1 VYFLIFYMIINNTY
15 AASFSQIALPLF
27 VLVVVAFLEKSELMQ
42 VGNALKK

>member
-15 AASFSQIALPLF
+15 AASFSQIALPWF